1 MSDVQAPIIEPS
13 PPGIS
18 EKDRRWAILQWLS
31 VKLVDAPY
39 DKILE
44 IARDF
49 EDYIVGNVAGRDISD
64 DAISSITKLDPKA
77 GQILA
82 AAAKKESDAAG
93 EPERAAPIGKSPASR
108 QMADRMGSS

>member
-1 MSDVQAPIIEPS
+1 MSNDQASIVEPS

-31 VKLVDAPY
+31 VKLVDAPH

-44 IARDF
+44 AASDF
-49 EDYIVGNVAGRDISD
+49 EDYIVGNVAGRTSD
-64 DAISSITKLDPKA
+64 DAISNVTKLDPTA

-82 AAAKKESDAAG
+82 AAAKKD
-93 EPERAAPIGKSPASR
+93 
-108 QMADRMGSS
+108 